1 MMSVQSSPTLLEIYR
16 KKAGMTKTELGKRAK
31 VTPKLITIIE
41 EGDDPNPLR
50 RTMINLSDALGVP
63 PSVLF
68 FPEQEIRK
76 RQMITNMV
84 TLCMEAL
91 NATEEE
97 VYRRLAN
104 MQQFSTH
111 SDHESSETPQSGA

>member
-1 MMSVQSSPTLLEIYR
+1 
-16 KKAGMTKTELGKRAK
+16 MTKTELGKRAK